1 MPGQQGGLLVL
12 DKVQVGRH
20 DRAGHETSV
29 RLTIP
34 MKITRNIGTVLLA
47 AYLVLVGLSGVFG
60 IHLGEFKVVYP
71 LLALSAGV
79 CLLIGK

>member
-1 MPGQQGGLLVL
+1 
-12 DKVQVGRH
+12 
-20 DRAGHETSV
+20 
-29 RLTIP
+29 

-47 AYLVLVGLSGVFG
+47 AYLILVGLSGVFG